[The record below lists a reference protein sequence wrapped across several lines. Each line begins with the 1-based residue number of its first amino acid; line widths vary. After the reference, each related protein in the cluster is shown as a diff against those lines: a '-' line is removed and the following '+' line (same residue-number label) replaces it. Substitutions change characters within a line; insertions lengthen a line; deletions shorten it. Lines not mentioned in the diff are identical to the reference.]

1 MKTYSEIQAE
11 IQKLQHEAE
20 IMKNKEISLVI
31 SDIKEKISLYNL
43 TPKDIG
49 LKEKNLG
56 HKNFQVNKKII
67 PIKFRDDKGNQWSGR
82 GKQPRWL
89 TKALSEGKVLEDFLV
104 RN

>member
-1 MKTYSEIQAE
+1 
-11 IQKLQHEAE
+11 
-20 IMKNKEISLVI
+20 MKNKEISLVI